1 MARTVNVR
9 YRQFLPGGGYDSSG
23 SPRQG
28 KSNTRGVVNVSAYT
42 RGGVDL
48 SKQDLGLGTVDN
60 VKLSIVDPVRSPEPL
75 NQLREVIYSD
85 SAGQFYVVE
94 TVKDYYQFYAD
105 GTSGGSGGGSTPY
118 VIAGQRE
125 IAGATVLTVSW
136 DAFGDSAHD
145 VELT

>member
-23 SPRQG
+23 SARQG

-42 RGGVDL
+42 RGGVNL
-48 SKQDLGLGTVDN
+48 SKQDLGLTTVDN
-60 VKLSIVDPVRSPEPL
+60 VKLSIVDPIRSPDPL

-85 SAGQFYVVE
+85 SAEQFYVVE
-94 TVKDYYQFYAD
+94 TIKDYYQFYAV
-105 GTSGGSGGGSTPY
+105 GGSGGDAGSNPY
-118 VIAGQRE
+118 RIAGKAE
-125 IAGATVLTVSW
+125 VTASTVLTVSW

-145 VELT
+145 IELA